1 MSIDFRG
8 AEQAATTSASN
19 TDGHAAA
26 VAAPAANTHR
36 ALLLIVC

>member
-1 MSIDFRG
+1 MIGGMVRR
-8 AEQAATTSASN
+8 EQTAARASN
-19 TDGHAAA
+19 TDGRAAA